1 VPTSRRR
8 INERSLDRLR
18 DRELDARDRAL
29 HAIAIARRDD
39 ISLTKAATRAG
50 TDRRTVAK
58 YAGPAL
64 EKRGSRWRIL
74 PYDRIQRRQWTTVI
88 GSDGQ
93 LFWARVETRSS
104 RMASELGTHTSDIEI
119 ALNPQSDPAA
129 RAGAAARLEERHGQ
143 RAGIRAFLPDGSV
156 LSDPAFFGT
165 PSGLA
170 DAYDQIDL
178 AGLDFG
184 SSATGRSR

>member
-1 VPTSRRR
+1 MPRHARTGIDALS
-8 INERSLDRLR
+8 

-29 HAIAIARRDD
+29 HAIAIARRNG
-39 ISLTKAATRAG
+39 ISLTKAARRAG

-58 YAGPAL
+58 YAGLAL
-64 EKRGSRWRIL
+64 EKRGARWRIR
-74 PYDRIQRRQWTTVI
+74 PSDRIQRRQWTTIV
-88 GSDGQ
+88 GSDGR
-93 LFWARVETRSS
+93 LVWARVETRSS
-104 RMASELGTHTSDIEI
+104 RQASEVGTHTSDIEI
-119 ALNPQSDPAA
+119 ALNPRSDPVA
-129 RAGAAARLEERHGQ
+129 RAEAAGRLEERHGR

-156 LSDPAFFGT
+156 VSDPAFFGT
-165 PSGLA
+165 PSELA